1 MIKTGMKHLFTGA
14 LFTVLL
20 ACSSPL
26 SQRTMPTP
34 QPKPQP
40 TVTPAVAQEGRVA
53 VRNFLAV
60 IDAVEP
66 VAEAECR
73 ARTRGRDCDFKI
85 VVDDRPGLPPNA
97 YQTLDE
103 ANRPILAFTIPLIAG
118 VKNQDEMAFIMAHEA
133 AHHIRGHLDRL
144 QQNATIGAVV
154 AGSLA
159 GVLGAADPDAIEA
172 AQQFGAS
179 LGARS
184 YSKDFELEADELGT
198 VIAAEAGFNPLI
210 GAEYFFRIPNPGD
223 RFLGTHPANEARVA
237 TVRRTAALYGY
248 R

>member
-1 MIKTGMKHLFTGA
+1 MIKSLPKRVFATA
-14 LFTVLL
+14 LCAVLM
-20 ACSSPL
+20 ACSSPI
-26 SQRTMPTP
+26 SQSTASSPAKQP
-34 QPKPQP
+34 QLRPAS
-40 TVTPAVAQEGRVA
+40 TPAVQGRTA

-60 IDAVEP
+60 VDAVEP

-73 ARTRGRDCDFKI
+73 ARTRSSNCDFKI

-103 ANRPILAFTIPLIAG
+103 TNRPILAFTIPLIAG
-118 VKNQDEMAFIMAHEA
+118 VENQDEMAFIMAHEA
-133 AHHIRGHLDRL
+133 AHHIRGHLARL

-159 GVLGAADPDAIEA
+159 GVLGRTDPEAIEA
-172 AQQFGAS
+172 AQQFGAT

-198 VIAAEAGFNPLI
+198 VIAAKAGYNPLI
-210 GAEYFFRIPNPGD
+210 GAEFFFRIPNPGD
-223 RFLGTHPANEARVA
+223 RFLGTHPANEERVA

>member
-1 MIKTGMKHLFTGA
+1 MTTSVTKRLFGA
-14 LFTVLL
+14 ALCAMLV
-20 ACSSPL
+20 ACSTPSPK
-26 SQRTMPTP
+26 TATTTP
-34 QPKPQP
+34 AKQPQLRQA
-40 TVTPAVAQEGRVA
+40 TTPAVQARVA

-60 IDAVEP
+60 VDAVEP

-73 ARTRGRDCDFKI
+73 ARTRRTNCDFKI

-97 YQTLDE
+97 YQTVDE
-103 ANRPILAFTIPLIAG
+103 TDRPILAFTIPLIAG
-118 VKNQDEMAFIMAHEA
+118 VENQDELAFIMAHEA
-133 AHHIRGHLDRL
+133 AHHIRGHLNRL

-159 GVLGAADPDAIEA
+159 GVLGRSDPDAIEA
-172 AQQFGAS
+172 AQQFGAT

-198 VIAAEAGFNPLI
+198 VIAAKAGYNPLI
-210 GAEYFFRIPNPGD
+210 GAEFFFRIPNPGD

-237 TVRRTAALYGY
+237 IVRRTAALYGF